1 MRNAKNTVPFKT
13 MSLSNSTKSSC
24 KYYSGLAFGCNVFL
38 QCHTDEDF
46 TMSIVQVF
54 VNGKE
59 IYHIDNAV
67 VVYFCFPKLGV
78 AVPLRPGD
86 YLMFTSSVPHWVSS
100 RCNNRDD
107 VIVLSMY
114 MKTSIVRMNNNE
126 LEITLSQ
133 AILSKRLQSYLT
145 QKLRSPNRQCYVQHR
160 CDTFYKAIK
169 Q

>member
-1 MRNAKNTVPFKT
+1 MWNAKNTVPFKT

-24 KYYSGLAFGCNVFL
+24 KYYGGLAFGCNVFL
-38 QCHTDEDF
+38 WCHTDEDF

-59 IYHIDNAV
+59 TYHIDDAV
-67 VVYFCFPKLGV
+67 VVYFYFTTLGV

-86 YLMFTSSVPHWVSS
+86 YLMFNSLVPHCISS

-114 MKTSIVRMNNNE
+114 MKTSVVGMNNNE
-126 LEITLSQ
+126 FEITSLQ
-133 AILSKRLQSYLT
+133 AILSKRFQTYLS
-145 QKLRSPNRQCYVQHR
+145 QKLRSPNCQCYVRH
-160 CDTFYKAIK
+160 
-169 Q
+169 